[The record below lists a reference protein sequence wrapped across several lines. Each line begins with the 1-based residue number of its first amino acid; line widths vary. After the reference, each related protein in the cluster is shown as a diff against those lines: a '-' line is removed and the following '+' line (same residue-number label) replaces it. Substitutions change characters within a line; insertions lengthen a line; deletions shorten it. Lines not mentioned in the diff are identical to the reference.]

1 MFIKK
6 KRLVL
11 FTALLFLF
19 NSGIIAQAGINV
31 ANQPKEIILQTDE
44 SVIPFAQT
52 ISAEDLKKHLFT
64 LASSEFEGRETGQPG
79 QKKAA
84 EYISRQF
91 QSYGLP
97 KIGDDGSYFQKIA
110 FVSEK
115 WEEIQLSI
123 NGTVYKHLR
132 DYYALPSDNNHQPLV
147 QSDEVLFLG
156 YGIDDPAYSDY
167 NGNDVEGKT
176 ILIYQGEPVNK
187 KGISFLTGT
196 RESSDWSNNMKKK
209 LETAHKHG
217 VNNILFIDAEVQ
229 KNIGKYRSRILDS
242 SMKMKKDATSQVGYA
257 NNAFISTGIAKN
269 IVGKNFK
276 KLIKAR
282 KKIQKAGKPI
292 SVAFPCK
299 LELVQKKK
307 ERRIQGENVLGYI
320 EGTDEELKNE
330 IVVVTAHYD
339 HLGKRGEAIY
349 FGADDN
355 ASGTSS
361 VLEVCQA
368 FAEAKKQGIGP
379 RRSVLLMLVSGEE
392 KGLLGS
398 KFYSEYPLFPLE
410 NTVANVNVDMV
421 GRVDKKHEE
430 NPDYIYV
437 IGADRI
443 SKDLHHINE
452 AVNDQFTQLEL
463 DYTYNSEKDPNRYYY
478 RSDHYNFAK
487 KGIPVVF
494 YFNGTHQ
501 DYHRTS
507 DTAEKINF
515 EKMEKIARLVF
526 YTSWELA
533 NRDQRLRMN

>member
-84 EYISRQF
+84 EYIARQF
-91 QSYGLP
+91 KSYGLP
-97 KIGDDGSYFQKIA
+97 NIGDDGSYFQKIA

-257 NNAFISTGIAKN
+257 NNAFISTEIAKN
-269 IVGKNFK
+269 IVGENFK

-282 KKIQKAGKPI
+282 KKIRKAGKPI